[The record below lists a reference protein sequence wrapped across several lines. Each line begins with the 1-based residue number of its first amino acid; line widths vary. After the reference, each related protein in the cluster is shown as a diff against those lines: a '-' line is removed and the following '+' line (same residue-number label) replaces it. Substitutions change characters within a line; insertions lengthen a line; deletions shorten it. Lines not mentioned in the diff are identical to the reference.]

1 MPYTIEE
8 LRKNAYYQQL
18 HAADEIEY
26 QHKLNTAREKMA
38 SLASANAVPTTR
50 DEFGAM
56 LSFEDI
62 NTKEALEDP
71 TQIVA
76 APNQKVIYR
85 RDSELDNIIKRQI
98 TELVS

>member
-1 MPYTIEE
+1 
-8 LRKNAYYQQL
+8 
-18 HAADEIEY
+18 
-26 QHKLNTAREKMA
+26 MA